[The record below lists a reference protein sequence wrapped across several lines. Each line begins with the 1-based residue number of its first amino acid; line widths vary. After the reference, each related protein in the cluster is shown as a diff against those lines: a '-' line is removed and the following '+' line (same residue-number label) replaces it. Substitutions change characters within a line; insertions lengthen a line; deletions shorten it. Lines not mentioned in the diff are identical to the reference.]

1 MHWSMHDKY
10 KHIDLD
16 NYKACL
22 QEVGDM
28 LRKNN
33 DHNGFRKITAEWN
46 AVKAYENSM
55 IAPWD

>member
-1 MHWSMHDKY
+1 MHDKY